1 MSPKKDALPGAPA
14 RTVDLAEEQE
24 VAVEP
29 ADESASDPY
38 AGPANSELRAG
49 DHNAR
54 YLYETALGALP
65 TGVIHLCADG
75 AFLGATSA
83 MERMLGHPPG
93 WEPPEGGLLEL
104 VHPDDQE
111 VGIAA
116 LARLAG
122 DPDLEPWDST
132 TDSVDLRVLNAD
144 GDYRWLEAR
153 GTDLRQDPQVAG
165 YLVSFTDVTSRVEA
179 TQYRSQFFRTAAHE
193 LRAPVATMLGR
204 LDILEATLEKVK
216 VDLPSTA
223 PATVEHL
230 RSSALRMQRLVGD
243 LMDSARMDSGE
254 FNLVRREN
262 VDLAALITKEIADL
276 AVEAGER
283 NVTITKRVT
292 PGPKVTVDS
301 VRIGQVIANLLS
313 NACRYCTNGG
323 AVMVTA
329 DPTRDGWCIRFV
341 DTGIGMDAET
351 VARLG
356 EPLFRSERAKE
367 HAVGTGLGFAVTK
380 GIVEAHGGTIA
391 VQSEL
396 DRGTTVTVLLPYE
409 TA

>member
-1 MSPKKDALPGAPA
+1 
-14 RTVDLAEEQE
+14 
-24 VAVEP
+24 
-29 ADESASDPY
+29 
-38 AGPANSELRAG
+38 
-49 DHNAR
+49 
-54 YLYETALGALP
+54 
-65 TGVIHLCADG
+65 
-75 AFLGATSA
+75 

-153 GTDLRQDPQVAG
+153 GTDLRQDSQVAG

-216 VDLPSTA
+216 VDLPSPA

-391 VQSEL
+391 VESEL

>member
-1 MSPKKDALPGAPA
+1 MNSIKGNLSGNFV
-14 RTVDLAEEQE
+14 RTEDLAEEQE
-24 VAVEP
+24 VAANSP
-29 ADESASDPY
+29 DESASDPS

-54 YLYETALGALP
+54 YLYETALAALP

-75 AFLGATSA
+75 EFLGATSA

-111 VGIAA
+111 VGITA

-122 DPDLEPWDST
+122 DPALASWDST
-132 TDSVDLRVLNAD
+132 TDSVDLRVRNAD

-153 GTDLRQDPQVAG
+153 GTDLRQDPQVGG
-165 YLVSFTDVTSRVEA
+165 YLVSFTDVTSRVEG

-204 LDILEATLEKVK
+204 LDILEATLKKVK
-216 VDLPSTA
+216 VDLPTTVSVTA
-223 PATVEHL
+223 EHL

-262 VDLAALITKEIADL
+262 VDLAALITKEISDL
-276 AVEAGER
+276 AAEAGER

-313 NACRYCTNGG
+313 NACRYGKNGG

-356 EPLFRSERAKE
+356 EPLFRAEKAKE

-380 GIVEAHGGTIA
+380 GIVEAHGGTLT
-391 VQSEL
+391 VESEL
-396 DRGTTVTVLLPYE
+396 DSGTTVSVLLPYE
-409 TA
+409 AV